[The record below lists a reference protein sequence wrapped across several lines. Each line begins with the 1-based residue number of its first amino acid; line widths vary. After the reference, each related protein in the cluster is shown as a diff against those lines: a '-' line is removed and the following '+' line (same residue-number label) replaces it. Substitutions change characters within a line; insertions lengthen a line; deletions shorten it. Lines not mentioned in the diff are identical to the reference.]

1 MTAVPRKPGSGS
13 VSASDGVRLLELLGA
28 FPWAQGLYARR
39 SGRDLVVGRPE
50 WLGPQGEREDDDR
63 LRLKGLG
70 EGCYLIQARLH
81 TGRYEGTGLA
91 GDLKEVATHL
101 AGPLRHYLGTWTKPP
116 PKKGR
121 RTSG

>member
-1 MTAVPRKPGSGS
+1 
-13 VSASDGVRLLELLGA
+13 LLHA
-28 FPWAQGLYARR
+28 FPWAEGLYARP

-50 WLGPQGEREDDDR
+50 WLGPRGEAENDDR

-81 TGRYEGTGLA
+81 TGRYEDTGLA
-91 GDLKEVATHL
+91 GDLEEVVNHL
-101 AGPLRHYLGTWTKPP
+101 AGPLRHYMGVWTKPP

-121 RTSG
+121 RTSGS